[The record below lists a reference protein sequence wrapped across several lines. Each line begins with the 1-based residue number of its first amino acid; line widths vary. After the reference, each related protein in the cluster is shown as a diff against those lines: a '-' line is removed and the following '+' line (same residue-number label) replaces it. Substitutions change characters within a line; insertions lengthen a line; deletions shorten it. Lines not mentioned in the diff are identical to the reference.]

1 MNDIKSEGIMIFK
14 DTMEYLTEGILT
26 AEQFAELVKMIYAVR
41 WGDGVDEKEI
51 KDKLLLGIWK
61 TLKHTIKKSA
71 RNARHYEKKKV
82 QQETQNKGTGST
94 QIVQDDNLY
103 YQEGES
109 ASECPRISENNTIE
123 VDFSTGEIKTEQ
135 QETLLIQNNMEDT
148 NNSIDTEDKNNI
160 QTFINTNM
168 GNPTNIY
175 FKNGK
180 YTEEQKEV
188 IKQKVIEKNT
198 PKQQEEKVAKTFEE
212 FVSDNIYIL
221 RGVIT
226 DLASGIGI
234 KRKQA
239 LQKIED
245 MEKTYY
251 GNLYKNQMYQ
261 LINNMLSK
269 QSA

>member
-1 MNDIKSEGIMIFK
+1 MNDIKSEGIMIFR

-26 AEQFAELVKMIYAVR
+26 AEQFAELIKMIYAVR

-51 KDKLLLGIWK
+51 ENKLLLGIWK

-109 ASECPRISENNTIE
+109 APECPRISENNTIE

-148 NNSIDTEDKNNI
+148 NNSIDIEDKNNI

-198 PKQQEEKVAKTFEE
+198 SKQQEEKVEKTFEE

-221 RGVIT
+221 RGVVT
-226 DLASGIGI
+226 DLASGISI
-234 KRKQA
+234 RRKQA
-239 LQKIED
+239 IQKIED
-245 MEKTYY
+245 MEQTYY

>member
-26 AEQFAELVKMIYAVR
+26 AEQFAELIKMIYAVR

-82 QQETQNKGTGST
+82 QQEAQNKGTGST

-135 QETLLIQNNMEDT
+135 ETLLIQNNMEDT
-148 NNSIDTEDKNNI
+148 NNSID
-160 QTFINTNM
+160 
-168 GNPTNIY
+168 
-175 FKNGK
+175 
-180 YTEEQKEV
+180 TEEQKEV

-198 PKQQEEKVAKTFEE
+198 PKQQEEKVEKTFEE

-221 RGVIT
+221 RGVVT
-226 DLASGIGI
+226 DLASGIGV